1 MKYSTVYKG
10 GRCWNASHRDAGT
23 IVHVIEGESP
33 NGYWGGK
40 ALCGAE
46 PGRGSYGW
54 ADTNKKTSC
63 KKCLAKINQYNE
75 KDLRH
80 GYWEERCPYYTEK
93 ETSFGTKKSIYING
107 KQEGCIK
114 YYTAKGF
121 LYREA
126 IYVNGKT
133 CGPVKSWHI
142 DTRVLRFTGEY
153 INNFRKHGKWTHFFG
168 NGQISNISYY
178 DNNVPYG
185 VSSRFDKE
193 GNLVKETLYIS

>member
-63 KKCLAKINQYNE
+63 KKCLTKINQYDEN
-75 KDLRH
+75 DFRH
-80 GYWEERCPYYTEK
+80 GYWEEPCQYYEKK
-93 ETSFGTKKSIYING
+93 ETIFGLKKGYYING
-107 KQEGCIK
+107 NREGLVQYFTRENI
-114 YYTAKGF
+114 
-121 LYREA
+121 LYRE
-126 IYVNGKT
+126 IFYVDGKT
-133 CGPVKSWHI
+133 CGPIKTWHKN
-142 DTRVLRFTGEY
+142 TRKLSLIGEY
-153 INNFRKHGKWTHFFG
+153 KSNYMKHGKWA
-168 NGQISNISYY
+168 SYY
-178 DNNVPYG
+178 ENGNTHNIYNYDNGVIYG
-185 VSSRFDKE
+185 MSSNFNENGVLIRE
-193 GNLVKETLYIS
+193 ILYIS